1 MKEHIN
7 TLKSQLNQIIVE
19 NFQANIHLKNAIEQK
34 ENEKHDLLKDLSLKI
49 IDVIDSFENSEEW
62 VTENE
67 LNKVDEAKR
76 AVSKFKIVHRKLVGL
91 LREYGITKIEFPDNR
106 LIVGLCEVVETE
118 ADNQKKNDEIISV
131 IRNGYIRGKELIRPA
146 QIIVVKH

>member
-1 MKEHIN
+1 MKEDIIA
-7 TLKSQLNQIIVE
+7 LKKQLSQIIIE
-19 NFQANIHLKNAIEQK
+19 NLQSNNHLKNEIEQK
-34 ENEKHDLLKDLSLKI
+34 ENEKHDLLKNLSLKI

-67 LNKVDEAKR
+67 LNKIDEAKK
-76 AVSKFKIVHRKLVGL
+76 AVSKFKIVHRKLLGL
-91 LREYGITKIEFPDNR
+91 LREYGITKIEFPENR

-118 ADNQKKNDEIISV
+118 ADSQKKNDEIISV

-146 QIIVVKH
+146 QIIVVKN

>member
-1 MKEHIN
+1 MKEDIN

-19 NFQANIHLKNAIEQK
+19 NLQSNIHFKNEIEQK
-34 ENEKHDLLKDLSLKI
+34 VNEKHDLLKDLSLKI

-67 LNKVDEAKR
+67 LNKVDEAR
-76 AVSKFKIVHRKLVGL
+76 RVVSKFKIVHRKLLGL
-91 LREYGITKIEFPDNR
+91 LKEYGITKIEFPDNR

-118 ADNQKKNDEIISV
+118 ANSQKKNDEIISV

-146 QIIVVKH
+146 QIIVVKN

>member
-1 MKEHIN
+1 MKEDI
-7 TLKSQLNQIIVE
+7 TLLKSQLHQIIVE
-19 NFQANIHLKNAIEQK
+19 NLQSNNILKNAIEQK
-34 ENEKHDLLKDLSLKI
+34 ENEKHDLLKYLSLKI

-67 LNKVDEAKR
+67 LNKGDEVRR
-76 AVSKFKIVHRKLVGL
+76 AVSKFKIVHRKLLGL
-91 LREYGITKIEFPDNR
+91 LKENGITKIEFPDNR

-118 ADNQKKNDEIISV
+118 ADKQKKNDEIISV

-146 QIIVVKH
+146 QIIVVKN

>member
-1 MKEHIN
+1 MKEDIN

-19 NFQANIHLKNAIEQK
+19 NLQSNNHLKNTIEQK

-67 LNKVDEAKR
+67 LNKVDEAR
-76 AVSKFKIVHRKLVGL
+76 RVVSKFKIVHRKLLGL
-91 LREYGITKIEFPDNR
+91 LKEYGITKIEFPDNR

-118 ADNQKKNDEIISV
+118 ANSQKKNDEIISV
-131 IRNGYIRGKELIRPA
+131 IRNGYNRGKELIRPA
-146 QIIVVKH
+146 QIIVVKN

>member
-1 MKEHIN
+1 MKEDIIA
-7 TLKSQLNQIIVE
+7 LKKQLNQIIVE
-19 NFQANIHLKNAIEQK
+19 NLQSNNHLKNEIEKK

-118 ADNQKKNDEIISV
+118 ADSQKKNDEIISV

-146 QIIVVKH
+146 QIIVVKN